1 MDAGQS
7 VRPSP
12 IAGRWYPG
20 NPQRLAASVDAY
32 ISAADLP
39 DIQGEIVAVMVPHA
53 GHIYSGP
60 VAGYAFSALHNKE
73 VACAAVISPMHHPYT
88 QALLT
93 TSHRSYQTP
102 LGEVPVDHDLIRKLD
117 VTLKNRLGFGLT
129 PVSRDEEHSLE
140 IELPFLQRSLK
151 GAFQLLPVMVRDQS
165 LKTTRALG
173 EALGEILKDVSAIM
187 VASTDLS
194 HFYSQTIA
202 NELDGEFLRRVADFD
217 PEGVLKAEDEGVG
230 FACGRAALAA
240 VMWAARGLGA
250 DKIQILNYAT
260 SGDVTGNFSEVVGYA
275 SAVMIRSK

>member
-32 ISAADLP
+32 ISAADIP
-39 DIQGEIVAVMVPHA
+39 VIQGEIVAVMAPHA

-60 VAGYAFSALHNKE
+60 VAGYAFAALRGKE
-73 VACAAVISPMHHPYT
+73 AAYAAVISPMHHPYP
-88 QALLT
+88 QPLLT

-102 LGEVPVDHDLIRKLD
+102 LGEVPVDHELTNKLD
-117 VTLKNRLGFGLT
+117 AALKNRLGFGLT
-129 PVSRDEEHSLE
+129 PVTRDEEHSLE

-151 GAFQLLPVMVRDQS
+151 DAFQLLPVMVRDQS

-173 EALGEILKDVSAIM
+173 EALAEVLKDVSAIL

-202 NELDGEFLRRVADFD
+202 NELDGELLRRVAEFD

-230 FACGRAALAA
+230 FACGRAAVAA

-275 SAVMIRSK
+275 SAVMTRPA